1 MAVTRMFDAV
11 FVNQLFHTNARGE
24 TVFYPNGR
32 AARGYLV
39 PAARAAGARSGVR
52 RLALTALI
60 GVLVFVVLVPRAI
73 EAWLGITLPLGWFI
87 GGVVVATVIGV
98 AAIVRALAR
107 LTVGLAPV
115 STRG

>member
-39 PAARAAGARSGVR
+39 PAAREASVRSGVR
-52 RLALTALI
+52 RLALMALI

-98 AAIVRALAR
+98 AAIIQALAR
-107 LTVGLAPV
+107 LTAGLAPV
-115 STRG
+115 AEGD

>member
-1 MAVTRMFDAV
+1 MAVTRMFDAM

-24 TVFYPNGR
+24 TVFYPNGW

-39 PAARAAGARSGVR
+39 PAAREASVRSGVR
-52 RLALTALI
+52 RLALTALS

-87 GGVVVATVIGV
+87 GGVAVATVIGV
-98 AAIVRALAR
+98 AAIIRALAR
-107 LTVGLAPV
+107 LTAGLAPAPA
-115 STRG
+115 RD